1 MEKTMFLTVYDRF
14 LGKITDDMYME
25 LTLLDTL
32 RDMQNILLEAIPMF
46 EFPRINIYD
55 YQQFELTV
63 NEDNEVNDESYFSI
77 TLTAEEINIL
87 ATLMKLIWLR
97 RQIASIENIRMKY
110 SGSDFKFTSQ
120 ANHLGKLIT
129 LQETIEKE
137 DRHNQRLYKRRK
149 VTDTGKIASNW
160 SVLNTSSA
168 LDD

>member
-63 NEDNEVNDESYFSI
+63 NDENEVNDESCFFVA
-77 TLTAEEINIL
+77 LTTEEINL
-87 ATLMKLIWLR
+87 SL
-97 RQIASIENIRMKY
+97 
-110 SGSDFKFTSQ
+110 
-120 ANHLGKLIT
+120 
-129 LQETIEKE
+129 
-137 DRHNQRLYKRRK
+137 
-149 VTDTGKIASNW
+149 
-160 SVLNTSSA
+160 SVISL
-168 LDD
+168 

>member
-25 LTLLDTL
+25 MTLLDTL
-32 RDMQNILLEAIPMF
+32 KDLQSLLLEAIPMF

-55 YQQFELTV
+55 YQSFELTV
-63 NEDNEVNDESYFSI
+63 VDGQVNDESCFFI
-77 TLTAEEINIL
+77 KLTAEEINIL

-97 RQIASIENIRMKY
+97 RQLASIENTRMKY

-149 VTDTGKIASNW
+149 LTDQGEIKSNW
-160 SVLNTSSA
+160 SVLNNSSA
-168 LDD
+168 LD

>member
-63 NEDNEVNDESYFSI
+63 NDENEVNDESCFFVA
-77 TLTAEEINIL
+77 LTAEEINIL

-97 RQIASIENIRMKY
+97 R
-110 SGSDFKFTSQ
+110 
-120 ANHLGKLIT
+120 
-129 LQETIEKE
+129 
-137 DRHNQRLYKRRK
+137 
-149 VTDTGKIASNW
+149 
-160 SVLNTSSA
+160 
-168 LDD
+168 

>member
-25 LTLLDTL
+25 MTLLDTL
-32 RDMQNILLEAIPMF
+32 RDLQNLLVEAIPMF

-55 YQQFELTV
+55 YQKFELTV
-63 NEDNEVNDESYFSI
+63 DDDNTVNDESCFFLK
-77 TLTAEEINIL
+77 LTTEEINIL

-110 SGSDFKFTSQ
+110 SGTDFKFTSQ

-149 VTDTGKIASNW
+149 LTDQGEIKSNW
-160 SVLNTSSA
+160 SALNSSSA
-168 LDD
+168 LD